1 MKQKKR
7 ITPGTGS
14 RTTSRDPTLDIDISD
29 KNLTDAGFDEFIAAL
44 QECMSF
50 RDAEHP
56 DGAAKVTELH
66 LRGNGLTVRSLEKLT
81 DVIELSCSDLREL
94 DLSNNCIDI
103 ADGGDDEVKGLWLRF
118 LRAFEGCFVLKKV
131 DFGGNRLGLAGVEML
146 ARAYMQSEL
155 DFFEGEVS
163 DNGVGSVGD
172 EIEDVDR
179 LAAVKMN
186 GHKENDAAGR
196 GGRSKKSPS
205 KVKAKQNG
213 EPYLPPPIWCLG
225 LTCLGMIISG
235 ASKAVSPADLRRFA
249 CTRGLRSVPFIILA
263 NTSLTT
269 GAAIHLASMI
279 LVHRSPDH
287 LLPYLPSSKTPDTD
301 TTRCNGLIWL
311 PNDNLT
317 DLGHKMLDAA
327 ETLRAF
333 TADMDPEE
341 DQLHREGKLPRDL
354 DGVNLVGLM
363 EQRRQHAKLNVEF
376 TRVAKR
382 ARIEA
387 MRTERVHGAEIWG
400 VALRMVTLTR
410 TLLMDGSKR
419 DVEEQSGS
427 EGEHD
432 VAAPAA
438 AAAAEVAP
446 GPEKVQNGELAPLD
460 SIPSNEMLPA
470 MTSAMAHIQTV
481 PAANHHVNHINNRK
495 YVPFD
500 YRAIEDEP
508 LLPTY
513 PITATQTIYT
523 QPSNEN
529 TPFDLPSVKEPYPSD
544 DTSIVYPMVNR
555 NDYVPSGYGPQQG
568 YEYAQTDPPEYDR
581 MPMYSDASM
590 FNDPAPARPG
600 PFQPGAV
607 AFEANFPVLGKLS
620 DKELAAQQAKEMP
633 VTPSQPKRRQRQ
645 RKSQSHTQN
654 HSKGPSNGQ
663 SPSQTSPRSPR
674 HSQTNGTNPNEPGK
688 TNGHQKKREVQN
700 WFAEL
705 PLHLTRRIIA
715 YTAGANGV
723 LSQAQQEGVMRYAL
737 DWKSVAAELR
747 AQGAEEHQQI
757 WKLVDAVECFT
768 YSSLS

>member
-1 MKQKKR
+1 M
-7 ITPGTGS
+7 
-14 RTTSRDPTLDIDISD
+14 
-29 KNLTDAGFDEFIAAL
+29 
-44 QECMSF
+44 
-50 RDAEHP
+50 
-56 DGAAKVTELH
+56 
-66 LRGNGLTVRSLEKLT
+66 
-81 DVIELSCSDLREL
+81 
-94 DLSNNCIDI
+94 
-103 ADGGDDEVKGLWLRF
+103 
-118 LRAFEGCFVLKKV
+118 
-131 DFGGNRLGLAGVEML
+131 
-146 ARAYMQSEL
+146 
-155 DFFEGEVS
+155 
-163 DNGVGSVGD
+163 
-172 EIEDVDR
+172 
-179 LAAVKMN
+179 
-186 GHKENDAAGR
+186 
-196 GGRSKKSPS
+196 
-205 KVKAKQNG
+205 
-213 EPYLPPPIWCLG
+213 
-225 LTCLGMIISG
+225 
-235 ASKAVSPADLRRFA
+235 
-249 CTRGLRSVPFIILA
+249 PFIILS
-263 NTSLTT
+263 NTTLTT

-287 LLPYLPSSKTPDTD
+287 LLPYLPSSKTPTIPNSPHTD

-317 DLGHKMLDAA
+317 ELGHKMLDAA

-333 TADMDPEE
+333 TADIDPEE

-354 DGVNLVGLM
+354 DGLNLVGLM
-363 EQRRQHAKLNVEF
+363 EQRRQHAKLSVEF

-387 MRTERVHGAEIWG
+387 MRTEGVHGAEIWG
-400 VALRMVTLTR
+400 AALRMVTMAR

-432 VAAPAA
+432 AAASAA
-438 AAAAEVAP
+438 AAAAVVEEIAP
-446 GPEKVQNGELAPLD
+446 GSEQVQDEETAPLNTV
-460 SIPSNEMLPA
+460 SSNARPSVMD
-470 MTSAMAHIQTV
+470 SAMAHGQIV
-481 PAANHHVNHINNRK
+481 SAANHHVDNAPNNRK

-500 YRAIEDEP
+500 YRTVEDEP

-513 PITATQTIYT
+513 PITVTQTIYT
-523 QPSNEN
+523 QSGTEN
-529 TPFDLPSVKEPYPSD
+529 ASFDLPSVKESYPSD
-544 DTSIVYPMVNR
+544 DTSIVYPMASS
-555 NDYVPSGYGPQQG
+555 NDYVPNGYGSHQD
-568 YEYAQTDPPEYDR
+568 YEYAQSVPVPEYDR
-581 MPMYSDASM
+581 MPMYSDASIL
-590 FNDPAPARPG
+590 NEPAPARPG

-620 DKELAAQQAKEMP
+620 EKELAAQQAKETL

-645 RKSQSHTQN
+645 RKSQSNNNAQGQSTTAQRQ
-654 HSKGPSNGQ
+654 SNGHSPQ
-663 SPSQTSPRSPR
+663 SQASPHDPGK
-674 HSQTNGTNPNEPGK
+674 SQTNGISPNDPGK

-723 LSQAQQEGVMRYAL
+723 LSQTQQEGTMRYAL